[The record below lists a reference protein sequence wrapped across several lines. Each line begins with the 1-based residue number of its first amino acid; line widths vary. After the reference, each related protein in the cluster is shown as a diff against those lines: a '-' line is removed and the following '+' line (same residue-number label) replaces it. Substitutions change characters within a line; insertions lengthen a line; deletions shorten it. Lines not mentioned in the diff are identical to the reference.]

1 MACARL
7 GRFIEYIPES
17 VTLGFTGGIAIVIAT
32 LQVKDFFGLPLE
44 AMPEHYG
51 QKLWLLASSIS
62 RFDGAN
68 LFVALVTLGV
78 MLYWPKLKNP
88 VPQHLPAVVIAS
100 VLGIAVVHAGY
111 PIDTIG
117 SRFNYLRPTA
127 HPAWVSRLSCRNSP
141 GPGSDRAPAG
151 SPSRSAGQL

>member
-1 MACARL
+1 
-7 GRFIEYIPES
+7 
-17 VTLGFTGGIAIVIAT
+17 
-32 LQVKDFFGLPLE
+32 
-44 AMPEHYG
+44 MPEHYA

-68 LFVALVTLGV
+68 LFVAVVTLGV

-100 VLGIAVVHAGY
+100 VLGVAVVDAGY

-117 SRFNYLRPTA
+117 SRFNYLAARR
-127 HPAWVSRLSCRNSP
+127 HDPAWASHLSCRSSP